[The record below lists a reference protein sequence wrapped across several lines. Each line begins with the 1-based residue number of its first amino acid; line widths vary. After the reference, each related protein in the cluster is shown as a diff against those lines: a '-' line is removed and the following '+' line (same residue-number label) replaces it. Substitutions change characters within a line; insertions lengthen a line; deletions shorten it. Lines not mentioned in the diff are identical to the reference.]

1 MLNRNAHTR
10 TRKIIGIN
18 KTLGIHYLLAFMSSI
33 VRLVQD
39 RRKMLTDTIEC
50 GGAEAQKVLEARPPV
65 VCGRLAALQH
75 APCIPAP
82 RAPTLLTGLNRASE
96 RPSRLQGKDGRGGVM
111 RGTRTIFHSRKHYS
125 RRPHLIATLLASLP
139 CRTVLHVLLLTA
151 GRTD

>member
-1 MLNRNAHTR
+1 
-10 TRKIIGIN
+10 
-18 KTLGIHYLLAFMSSI
+18 MSSF

-65 VCGRLAALQH
+65 VCVRLAALQH
-75 APCIPAP
+75 APRIPAP

-125 RRPHLIATLLASLP
+125 RRPHLIATLLATLP